1 MSVDELIEAIG
12 KHTGPLAAISLS
24 ASRMNYRTLAAHL
37 QLFID
42 NQQNISGA
50 WNGKDDAYSFR
61 GQLYYEEDAH
71 RADDL
76 VKLAQPLLKELRE
89 LINDNA

>member
-1 MSVDELIEAIG
+1 
-12 KHTGPLAAISLS
+12 
-24 ASRMNYRTLAAHL
+24 MNYRTLAAHL

-50 WNGKDDAYSFR
+50 WNGKDDAYSFQGEPVLR
-61 GQLYYEEDAH
+61 GRCA